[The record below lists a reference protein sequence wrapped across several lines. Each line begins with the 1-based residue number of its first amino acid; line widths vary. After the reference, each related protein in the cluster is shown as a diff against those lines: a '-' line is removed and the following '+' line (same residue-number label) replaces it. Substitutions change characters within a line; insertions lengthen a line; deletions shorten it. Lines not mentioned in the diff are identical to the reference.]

1 MTNPATTS
9 STLLAGLPARQGFG
23 DATLIRLSENSI
35 DLGGGNPATELLP
48 IDVYRDAV
56 HEVTT
61 SAAFPSL
68 LRYSPAPGLPSLRAA
83 IAEREGVSPERVL
96 VTNGGAHG
104 LALAVLATLDPGDT
118 IVVDDPVY
126 PLFLRVLDL
135 VGDVDVV
142 PIGVATDGIDVDAL
156 ETRLH
161 AGLRPKALFTVPT
174 FQNPSGFTL
183 SDEKAA
189 RLVELAERF
198 GFTIIA
204 DDPYRDIAFPGT
216 PVPERG
222 RLLGTDRVIGV
233 NTFSKTLGPGLRLGW
248 IVVPEALAE
257 RFTRLRN
264 RLDGQSSGILQAIVE
279 RMLRDD
285 RFDVAIAAAGEGYQ
299 HKARV
304 LTSALREQFAGAVDV
319 DDPTGG
325 FFVWARL
332 HGDLDFARLFE
343 DAQDI
348 GVTYQR
354 GEWFSA
360 SGDGFRGYVRL
371 SYSEPDEAA
380 LREGVARLAR
390 AWRTLTQAPTPR

>member
-1 MTNPATTS
+1 MTNLMTEW

-23 DATLIRLSENSI
+23 DATLVRLSPGSI

-48 IDVYRDAV
+48 VGLYRDAA

-61 SAAFPSL
+61 SAEFPSL

-83 IAEREGVSPERVL
+83 IGEREGVPPERVL

-104 LALAVLATLDPGDT
+104 LALAVLGILDPGDAV
-118 IVVDDPVY
+118 VVDDPVY
-126 PLFLRVLDL
+126 PLFLRALDL

-142 PIGVATDGIDVDAL
+142 PVRVADDGIDVDEL
-156 ETRLH
+156 ETRLRG
-161 AGLRPKALFTVPT
+161 GLRPKALFTVPT

-183 SDEKAA
+183 SNEKAA
-189 RLVELAERF
+189 RVVQLAERF

-216 PVPERG
+216 AVPRRG
-222 RLLGTDRVIGV
+222 RLLGTDRGVAV

-248 IVVPEALAE
+248 IVVPDGLAE
-257 RFTRLRN
+257 RYTRLRN
-264 RLDGQSSGILQAIVE
+264 RLDGQSSGVLQAIVE

-285 RFDVAIAAAGEGYQ
+285 RFDEAIAAAGAGYE

-304 LTSALREQFAGAVDV
+304 LTAALRQELPGAVDV
-319 DDPTGG
+319 AEPTGG

-332 HGDLDFARLFE
+332 HGDLDFAQLFE
-343 DAQDI
+343 DAQDL

-360 SGDGFRGYVRL
+360 SGGGFRGFVRL
-371 SYSEPDEAA
+371 SHSEPDDAS
-380 LREGVARLAR
+380 LREGVSRLAR
-390 AWRTLTQAPTPR
+390 AWRGLTGV